1 METLK
6 FLPLLLLFIVASC
19 DSVQVYSDYDKSAN
33 FTQYKT
39 FAFMK
44 SGIDKVEISDLDK
57 KRILNAIDQQMQ
69 AKGFTKSENPD
80 LLVNIF
86 TKSREEVSVNQFN
99 AGWGYG
105 WGYGWNPYM
114 MYGGH
119 TTVSSST
126 EGTLYIDLI
135 DAKKKEL
142 IWQGEGTGTL
152 SKDMNRKDEIVNNIV
167 TQILAQYP
175 PALPQEKKK

>member
-1 METLK
+1 M
-6 FLPLLLLFIVASC
+6 
-19 DSVQVYSDYDKSAN
+19 
-33 FTQYKT
+33 
-39 FAFMK
+39 
-44 SGIDKVEISDLDK
+44 
-57 KRILNAIDQQMQ
+57 
-69 AKGFTKSENPD
+69 
-80 LLVNIF
+80 
-86 TKSREEVSVNQFN
+86 SVNQFN

-126 EGTLYIDLI
+126 EGILYIDLI

-152 SKDMNRKDEIVNNIV
+152 SKNMDRKDEIVNNIV

-175 PALPQEKKK
+175 PALAKEKKK